1 MIFLDSNIVLYAYL
15 KLKDKYLK
23 DEKIRKM
30 KETSRRI
37 LEEIENGKLEVLI
50 TTVQVREILNI
61 LSKKVNI
68 EASILFLGK
77 LLTLKT
83 LG

>member
-1 MIFLDSNIVLYAYL
+1 MDSNIVLYAYL